1 MQRKIIFSIRIL
13 IALLLVSCERTICE
27 ANKRFAVIIPSRNN
41 SRWCERNLEA
51 LRAQT
56 YDNWHAIYINDAST
70 DDTREKVEQF
80 IKKHQLE
87 DKITLINN
95 EERQGA
101 MANIYKAVYM
111 CSDSDIA
118 MTYDGDDWFSGPHVL
133 ETLNKVYADENV
145 WLTYGSYQDYP
156 SGRKGDCV
164 LPIPEEVI
172 RSNSYRTDQ
181 WRTSHLRTFYVWLFK
196 YIKTDD
202 LKIDGAFFHDI

>member
-87 DKITLINN
+87 D
-95 EERQGA
+95 
-101 MANIYKAVYM
+101 
-111 CSDSDIA
+111 
-118 MTYDGDDWFSGPHVL
+118 
-133 ETLNKVYADENV
+133 
-145 WLTYGSYQDYP
+145 
-156 SGRKGDCV
+156 
-164 LPIPEEVI
+164 
-172 RSNSYRTDQ
+172 
-181 WRTSHLRTFYVWLFK
+181 
-196 YIKTDD
+196 
-202 LKIDGAFFHDI
+202 